1 DPEETRVDRRT
12 IGAIAG
18 IAGPLLFVAVFTIE
32 GWLRPDYD
40 ARRMYLSELAL
51 GPRGLVQI
59 ATLVTAGVLTILF
72 ARGVATEF
80 PAARGGVRAVYLVGI
95 GFVGGG
101 GFVMDPL
108 TTSFG
113 ERHWHGILHGVFGVL
128 IIYGVSIA
136 PLRFPREFRRGPP
149 RPPFGPWGIAA
160 AAATILLAFA
170 LPFVVELQRTG
181 RTRNLPGGVIQR
193 THHIVYLAWQVAVA
207 TRLLRPRAP
216 ATQGA
221 AAPEARSAR

>member
-59 ATLVTAGVLTILF
+59 ANLVTAGVLTILF

-101 GFVMDPL
+101 VFVMDPL
-108 TTSFG
+108 ATSFG

-136 PLRFPREFRRGPP
+136 PLRFAREFRRDPCW
-149 RPPFGPWGIAA
+149 RPFVPWSIAA
-160 AAATILLAFA
+160 APATLLLAVAPPLVGA
-170 LPFVVELQRTG
+170 LPPT
-181 RTRNLPGGVIQR
+181 
-193 THHIVYLAWQVAVA
+193 A
-207 TRLLRPRAP
+207 RA
-216 ATQGA
+216 
-221 AAPEARSAR
+221 